1 MSGAGDD
8 RQRERR
14 REVRTYLIGYAA
26 ALVLTC
32 AAFAF
37 VRWPVMASQAT
48 FAMILVL
55 ALAQG
60 VVQFRCFLHI
70 SLARSARDDLQL
82 VLFSSLIIAL
92 MVGGTLVILFN
103 LHGRMM

>member
-1 MSGAGDD
+1 VSGRHDNGRDG
-8 RQRERR
+8 RR
-14 REVRTYLIGYAA
+14 REIRTYLIGYAA
-26 ALVLTC
+26 AIVLTC
-32 AAFAF
+32 GAFAM
-37 VRWPVMASQAT
+37 VRWPMIGAQAT
-48 FAMILVL
+48 FAVIL
-55 ALAQG
+55 ALGLAQM

-82 VLFSSLIIAL
+82 ILFSVLIIGL

>member
-1 MSGAGDD
+1 MSARGAP
-8 RQRERR
+8 R

-26 ALVLTC
+26 ALCLTG
-32 AAFAF
+32 AAFAA
-37 VRWPVMASQAT
+37 VHWRVAEAHT
-48 FAMILVL
+48 VFALVL
-55 ALAQG
+55 ALGLIQT

-70 SLARSARDDLQL
+70 SLARSSRDDLQL
-82 VLFSSLIIAL
+82 ILFSALIVAL